1 MSPLRPR
8 RGRSSHPT
16 SRLMDSHAFLQNL
29 AVVLCVAAVATVV
42 FQRLRQPVV
51 FGYLL
56 AGMIIGPHIQ
66 IPLVADP
73 QTVRALSELGVIL
86 LMFSLGL
93 EFSIRKLVQVSQKA
107 GAVALFECSMMIS
120 IGYLVGQ
127 MLGFTRMESVF
138 TGAIT
143 GISST
148 TIIVKAFQEQK
159 VKGRVTE
166 LVFGILIIE
175 DLIAIFLLAILTTV
189 SRSGAVSPRDV
200 LLTAMRL
207 AMFLAALIGFGILIV
222 PRAIRA
228 VQKLGQPETTLVASI
243 GICFAAALLALSF
256 GYSVALGAFIAG
268 SLVAESGHEAEIE
281 TLVRP
286 VRDMFA
292 AIFFVSVGMIID
304 PTALTE
310 HWRAVLAL
318 TLAVIIGKVLA
329 VTIGAFLAGH
339 GRRTAM
345 KAGMSLAQ
353 IGEFSFIIASV
364 GVASGVIR
372 TWLYPVAIAVSAI
385 TTLTTP
391 LLIKLSNRAA
401 ASIDH
406 WLPEPIQTVAALYGS
421 WIERVRSAPRAPI
434 ERSATKRIIRIILLD
449 GALITAVVIGVDVEI
464 DRLSEIVGNMT
475 GMPAARVRFIV
486 VLTAG
491 LITVPLIY
499 GLITSAKALG
509 RNLARRA
516 FADAQKGKVDP
527 ADAPRRALVILVQLA
542 VVLAVGI
549 PVVAI
554 TQPFLPPH
562 QGAFVLALLTLLL
575 LAALWKNASNL
586 QGHARAGAQ
595 IIASALAN
603 QMASVDGTSD
613 ETTLLED
620 VNAVLPGLG
629 EPIAIRVVPQSIA
642 VGRSLAELNLRGATG
657 ATILAIRRG
666 TQQIPTP
673 LGREVIRADD
683 VVAVAGA
690 HDALAIARA
699 IFAPD
704 LSRIRDDI
712 EGAEIQAE
720 LEALNDALL
729 VDQKRTPRSF
739 LP

>member
-1 MSPLRPR
+1 
-8 RGRSSHPT
+8 
-16 SRLMDSHAFLQNL
+16 MDPHAFLQNL

-42 FQRLRQPVV
+42 FQRLHQPVV

-56 AGMIIGPHIQ
+56 AGMIIGPHIP

-107 GAVALFECSMMIS
+107 GAVALFECSVMIS
-120 IGYLVGQ
+120 IGYMMGQ
-127 MLGFTRMESVF
+127 VLGFTRMESVF
-138 TGAIT
+138 AGAIT

-175 DLIAIFLLAILTTV
+175 DLIAIFLLTILTTI
-189 SRSGAVSPRDV
+189 SRSGAVSPTEI
-200 LLTAMRL
+200 LLTAVRL
-207 AMFLAALIGFGILIV
+207 AMFLTALIGFGILIV

-268 SLVAESGHEAEIE
+268 SLVAESGQQVEIE
-281 TLVRP
+281 ALIRP

-292 AIFFVSVGMIID
+292 AIFFVSVGMMID
-304 PTALTE
+304 PTALSE
-310 HWRAVLAL
+310 HWRAVVAL
-318 TLAVIIGKVLA
+318 TFAVIVGKMVA

-364 GVASGVIR
+364 GVAGGVIR
-372 TWLYPVAIAVSAI
+372 GWLYPVAIAVSAI

-401 ASIDH
+401 ASIDR

-421 WIERVRSAPRAPI
+421 WIERVRSTPRAPS
-434 ERSATKRIIRIILLD
+434 ERSGTNRIIRIILID
-449 GALITAVVIGVDVEI
+449 AALLIAVVIGVDVELG
-464 DRLSEIVGNMT
+464 RLSAMVGNMI
-475 GMPAARVRFIV
+475 GMAPDRVRFAV
-486 VLTAG
+486 VLISG

-509 RNLARRA
+509 NHLARRA
-516 FADAQKGKVDP
+516 FADAQKGKVDL

-562 QGAFVLALLTLLL
+562 QGAFVLILLTVLLL
-575 LAALWKNASNL
+575 VALWRNAANL

-595 IIASALAN
+595 IMASALAN
-603 QMASVDGTSD
+603 QMASTDGGSD
-613 ETTLLED
+613 ETRLLED

-629 EPIAIRVVPQSIA
+629 EPVAIRVVPQSIA
-642 VGRSLAELNLRGATG
+642 VGRSLAQLNLRGATG
-657 ATILAIRRG
+657 ATVLAIRRG

-673 LGREVIRADD
+673 LGREVIQADD

-704 LSRIRDDI
+704 LARIRDDA
-712 EGAEIQAE
+712 EGAEIRAE

-729 VDQKRTPRSF
+729 SEPRRGAKSF

>member
-1 MSPLRPR
+1 
-8 RGRSSHPT
+8 
-16 SRLMDSHAFLQNL
+16 MDPHTFLQNL

-42 FQRLRQPVV
+42 FRRLRQPVV

-56 AGMIIGPHIQ
+56 AGMIIGPHIS

-93 EFSIRKLVQVSQKA
+93 EFSIRKLVLVSQKA
-107 GAVALFECSMMIS
+107 GAVALFECSVMIS
-120 IGYLVGQ
+120 VGYLVGQ
-127 MLGFTRMESVF
+127 MLGFTRLESIF
-138 TGAIT
+138 AGAIV

-148 TIIVKAFQEQK
+148 TIIVKAYQEQQ

-175 DLIAIFLLAILTTV
+175 DLIAIFLLTILTTI
-189 SRSGAVSPRDV
+189 SRSGAITPTD
-200 LLTAMRL
+200 LALTAIRL
-207 AMFLAALIGFGILIV
+207 AMFLAALIGFGLLTV

-228 VQKLGQPETTLVASI
+228 VQRLGQPETTLVASI

-268 SLVAESGHEAEIE
+268 SLVAESGEQLEIE
-281 TLVRP
+281 QLVRP

-292 AIFFVSVGMIID
+292 AIFFVSVGMMID

-310 HWRAVLAL
+310 HWGAVLAL
-318 TLAVIIGKVLA
+318 TLAVIVGKVLA

-364 GVASGVIR
+364 GVASGVIGG
-372 TWLYPVAIAVSAI
+372 WMYPVAIVVSAI

-391 LLIKLSNRAA
+391 VLIKLSNKAA

-406 WLPEPIQTVAALYGS
+406 WLPEPIQTVAALYTS
-421 WIERVRSAPRAPI
+421 WIERVRSTPRLPT
-434 ERSATKRIIRIILLD
+434 ERSRTNRIIRIILLD
-449 GALITAVVIGVDVEI
+449 AALITGIVIGVGVELG
-464 DRLSEIVGNMT
+464 RLSVIVG
-475 GMPAARVRFIV
+475 GMLGMAPERVRFMV
-486 VLTAG
+486 VLIG
-491 LITVPLIY
+491 GVITVPLLY
-499 GLITSAKALG
+499 GLINSAKSLG
-509 RNLARRA
+509 NHLATRA
-516 FADAQKGKVDP
+516 FANPQKGKVDP

-542 VVLAVGI
+542 VVLSVGI
-549 PVVAI
+549 PIVAI

-562 QGAFVLALLTLLL
+562 QGAFVLVLVTFLLL
-575 LAALWKNASNL
+575 VALWRNAENL
-586 QGHARAGAQ
+586 HGHARAGAE

-603 QMASVDGTSD
+603 QMASTDGASD
-613 ETTLLED
+613 ETKMLED
-620 VNAVLPGLG
+620 VNAILPGLG
-629 EPIAIRVVPQSIA
+629 EPVAIRVVPESIA
-642 VGRSLAELNLRGATG
+642 VGRSLGQLNLRGATG
-657 ATILAIRRG
+657 ATVLAIRRG

-673 LGREVIRADD
+673 LGREVIQAGDL
-683 VVAVAGA
+683 VAVAGA
-690 HDALAIARA
+690 HDALAVARE

-704 LSRIRDDI
+704 LSRIRDAG
-712 EGAEIQAE
+712 EGAEIEAE
-720 LEALNDALL
+720 LQALNDALL
-729 VDQKRTPRSF
+729 VNQIRGRRSF

>member
-1 MSPLRPR
+1 L
-8 RGRSSHPT
+8 
-16 SRLMDSHAFLQNL
+16 
-29 AVVLCVAAVATVV
+29 
-42 FQRLRQPVV
+42 
-51 FGYLL
+51 
-56 AGMIIGPHIQ
+56 
-66 IPLVADP
+66 
-73 QTVRALSELGVIL
+73 
-86 LMFSLGL
+86 
-93 EFSIRKLVQVSQKA
+93 
-107 GAVALFECSMMIS
+107 
-120 IGYLVGQ
+120 
-127 MLGFTRMESVF
+127 ESVF
-138 TGAIT
+138 VGAIT

-159 VKGRVTE
+159 VKGRVAE

-175 DLIAIFLLAILTTV
+175 DLIAIFLLTILTTI
-189 SRSGAVSPRDV
+189 SRSGAVSPTEV

-207 AMFLAALIGFGILIV
+207 AMFLTALIGFGILLV

-228 VQKLGQPETTLVASI
+228 VYKLGQPETTLVASI
-243 GICFAAALLALSF
+243 GICFAAALLALAF

-268 SLVAESGHEAEIE
+268 SLVAESGHESEIE
-281 TLVRP
+281 KLVRP

-304 PTALTE
+304 PKALTE
-310 HWRAVLAL
+310 HWGVVLVL
-318 TLAVIIGKVLA
+318 TLTVIIGKVTA

-364 GVASGVIR
+364 GVASGVVR
-372 TWLYPVAIAVSAI
+372 GWLYPVAIAVSAI

-421 WIERVRSAPRAPI
+421 WIERIRNAPRAPT
-434 ERSATKRIIRIILLD
+434 ERSKSNRIIRIVLLD
-449 GALITAVVIGVDVEI
+449 GALITAIVIGVGVEI
-464 DRLSEIVGNMT
+464 DRLSGILGNMT
-475 GMPAARVRFIV
+475 GIPATRLRFAV
-486 VLTAG
+486 VLITG

-499 GLITSAKALG
+499 GLITSAGALG
-509 RNLARRA
+509 KHLGRRA
-516 FADAQKGKVDP
+516 FAEPQKGRVDP

-542 VVLAVGI
+542 VVLAIGI

-562 QGAFVLALLTLLL
+562 QGALVLALLTLVLL
-575 LAALWKNASNL
+575 VTLWRNAANL

-595 IIASALAN
+595 IIASALAH
-603 QMASVDGTSD
+603 QMASIDGISD
-613 ETTLLED
+613 ETKLLED

-629 EPIAIRVVPQSIA
+629 EPVAIRVVPQSIA
-642 VGRSLAELNLRGATG
+642 VGKSLAQLNLRGATG
-657 ATILAIRRG
+657 ATVLAIRRG

-673 LGREVIRADD
+673 LGREVIFAND

-690 HDALAIARA
+690 RDALAVARA

-704 LSRIRDDI
+704 LSRIKDDI

-720 LEALNDALL
+720 LDALNDALL

>member
-1 MSPLRPR
+1 
-8 RGRSSHPT
+8 
-16 SRLMDSHAFLQNL
+16 MDPHAFLQNL

-42 FQRLRQPVV
+42 FQRLHQPVV

-56 AGMIIGPHIQ
+56 AGMIIGPHIS
-66 IPLVADP
+66 ILLVADP

-107 GAVALFECSMMIS
+107 GAVTLFECSVMIS

-127 MLGFTRMESVF
+127 MLGFTRLESIF

-175 DLIAIFLLAILTTV
+175 DLIAIFLLTILTTI
-189 SRSGAVSPRDV
+189 SRSGAVLPRDILV
-200 LLTAMRL
+200 TAMRL

-228 VQKLGQPETTLVASI
+228 VQKLGRPETTLVASI

-268 SLVAESGHEAEIE
+268 SLVAESGHEIEIE

-292 AIFFVSVGMIID
+292 AIFFVSVGMMID

-310 HWRAVLAL
+310 HWKAVLAL
-318 TLAVIIGKVLA
+318 TLAVVIGKVLA

-345 KAGMSLAQ
+345 KAGMSLGQ

-364 GVASGVIR
+364 GVTAGVIR
-372 TWLYPVAIAVSAI
+372 GWLYPVAIAVSAI

-406 WLPEPIQTVAALYGS
+406 WLPEPIQTIAALYGS
-421 WIERVRSAPRAPI
+421 WIERVRSAPRAPT
-434 ERSATKRIIRIILLD
+434 ERSATNRIIRIILLD

-464 DRLSEIVGNMT
+464 NRLSAIVANMT
-475 GMPAARVRFIV
+475 GMSPGRVRFMV
-486 VLTAG
+486 VLITG

-499 GLITSAKALG
+499 GLITSARALG
-509 RNLARRA
+509 NHLARRA

-575 LAALWKNASNL
+575 LVALWRNAANL

-603 QMASVDGTSD
+603 QMASVDGASD
-613 ETTLLED
+613 ETTLLD
-620 VNAVLPGLG
+620 VNAILPGLG

-642 VGRSLAELNLRGATG
+642 VGRSLAQLNLRGATG
-657 ATILAIRRG
+657 ATVLAIRRG

-673 LGREVIRADD
+673 LGREVIQADD

-704 LSRIRDDI
+704 LSRIRDDM
-712 EGAEIQAE
+712 EGVEIQAE

-729 VDQKRTPRSF
+729 VDKKRTPRSF

>member
-1 MSPLRPR
+1 M
-8 RGRSSHPT
+8 
-16 SRLMDSHAFLQNL
+16 
-29 AVVLCVAAVATVV
+29 CVAAVATVV
-42 FQRLRQPVV
+42 FQRLRQPVI

-56 AGMIIGPHIQ
+56 AGMIVGPHIA
-66 IPLVADP
+66 IPLVADQ
-73 QTVRALSELGVIL
+73 QTVQALSELGVIL

-93 EFSIRKLVQVSQKA
+93 EFSMRKLVHVSRSA
-107 GAVALFECSMMIS
+107 GLVALFECSVMVS
-120 IGYLVGQ
+120 VGYLVGQ
-127 MLGFTRMESVF
+127 TLGFTRIESIF
-138 TGAIT
+138 AGAMT

-148 TIIVKAFQEQK
+148 TIIVKAFEEQK

-175 DLIAIFLLAILTTV
+175 DLIAIFLLTVLTTV
-189 SRSGAVSPRDV
+189 ARSGSISPSDLAMTAV
-200 LLTAMRL
+200 RL
-207 AMFLAALIGFGILIV
+207 VMFLAPLIGFGLLTV

-228 VQKLGQPETTLVASI
+228 VQRLGRPETTLVASI

-268 SLVAESGHEAEIE
+268 SLIAESGHEHEIE
-281 TLVRP
+281 RLVRP
-286 VRDMFA
+286 VRDMFV
-292 AIFFVSVGMIID
+292 AIFFVSVGMMID
-304 PTALTE
+304 PAALSE
-310 HWRAVLAL
+310 HWRSVLTL
-318 TLAVIIGKVLA
+318 TLAVILGKVLA
-329 VTIGAFLAGH
+329 VTIGSFLAGH

-364 GVASGVIR
+364 GVAAGVIGG
-372 TWLYPVAIAVSAI
+372 WMYPVAIAVSAV

-421 WIERVRSAPRAPI
+421 WIERVRSSPRAPT
-434 ERSATKRIIRIILLD
+434 ERSAVNRVVRIILLD
-449 GALITAVVIGVDVEI
+449 AALITALVIGVDLEI
-464 DRLSEIVGNMT
+464 DRLSVIVGQML
-475 GMPAARVRFIV
+475 GMAADRVRFLIV
-486 VLTAG
+486 LVSG
-491 LITVPLIY
+491 LIAVPLIY

-509 RNLARRA
+509 NRLARRA
-516 FADAQKGKVDP
+516 FADAQKGKIDP
-527 ADAPRRALVILVQLA
+527 AHAPRGALVILIQLA

-562 QGAFVLALLTLLL
+562 QGAFVLALLTLVLL
-575 LAALWKNASNL
+575 LALWRNAANL

-595 IIASALAN
+595 IIASALSH
-603 QMASVDGTSD
+603 QMASTDGASGD
-613 ETTLLED
+613 AKLLDD
-620 VNAVLPGLG
+620 VNTILPGLG
-629 EPIAIRVVPQSIA
+629 EPVAIRVIPQSIA
-642 VGRSLAELNLRGATG
+642 VGRSLAQLNLRGATG

-666 TQQIPTP
+666 DQQIPTP
-673 LGREVIRADD
+673 LGREVIHSGD
-683 VVAVAGA
+683 VLAVAGA
-690 HDALAIARA
+690 HDAIAVARA

-704 LSRIRDDI
+704 PARIRDDV

-720 LEALNDALL
+720 LDALNDALL
-729 VDQKRTPRSF
+729 TESPRRTSL

>member
-1 MSPLRPR
+1 
-8 RGRSSHPT
+8 
-16 SRLMDSHAFLQNL
+16 MDPHAFLQNL

-42 FQRLRQPVV
+42 FQRLHQPVV

-56 AGMIIGPHIQ
+56 AGMIIGPHIP

-73 QTVRALSELGVIL
+73 ETVRALSELGVIL

-107 GAVALFECSMMIS
+107 GAVALFECSIMVS
-120 IGYLVGQ
+120 VGYLVGE
-127 MLGFTRMESVF
+127 MLGFTRLESVF
-138 TGAIT
+138 VGAIT

-175 DLIAIFLLAILTTV
+175 DLIAIFLLTILTTI
-189 SRSGAVSPRDV
+189 SRSGAVSPTEV

-207 AMFLAALIGFGILIV
+207 AMFLTALIGFGILLV

-228 VQKLGQPETTLVASI
+228 VYKLGQPETTLVASI
-243 GICFAAALLALSF
+243 GICFAAALLALAF

-268 SLVAESGHEAEIE
+268 SLVAESGHESEIE
-281 TLVRP
+281 KLVRP

-304 PTALTE
+304 PKALTE
-310 HWRAVLAL
+310 HWGVVLVL
-318 TLAVIIGKVLA
+318 TLTVIIGKVTA

-364 GVASGVIR
+364 GVASGVVR
-372 TWLYPVAIAVSAI
+372 GWLYPVAIAVSAI

-421 WIERVRSAPRAPI
+421 WIERVRNAPRAPT
-434 ERSATKRIIRIILLD
+434 ERSKSNRIIRIILLD
-449 GALITAVVIGVDVEI
+449 GALITVILIGVGVEI
-464 DRLSEIVGNMT
+464 DRLSGILGNMT
-475 GMPAARVRFIV
+475 GIPPTRLRFAV
-486 VLTAG
+486 VLITG

-499 GLITSAKALG
+499 GLITSAGALG
-509 RNLARRA
+509 KHLAHRA
-516 FADAQKGKVDP
+516 FAEPQKGRVDP

-542 VVLAVGI
+542 VVLAIGI

-562 QGAFVLALLTLLL
+562 QGALVLALLTLVLL
-575 LAALWKNASNL
+575 VTLWRNAANL

-595 IIASALAN
+595 IIASALAH
-603 QMASVDGTSD
+603 QMASIDGTSD
-613 ETTLLED
+613 ETKLLED

-629 EPIAIRVVPQSIA
+629 EPVAIRVVAQSIA
-642 VGRSLAELNLRGATG
+642 VGKSLAQLNLRGATG
-657 ATILAIRRG
+657 ATVLAIRRG

-673 LGREVIRADD
+673 LGREVILAND

-690 HDALAIARA
+690 RDALAVARA

-704 LSRIRDDI
+704 LSRIKDDI

>member
-1 MSPLRPR
+1 
-8 RGRSSHPT
+8 
-16 SRLMDSHAFLQNL
+16 MDPHAFLQNL
-29 AVVLCVAAVATVV
+29 AVVLCVAAVATVL
-42 FQRLRQPVV
+42 FQRLHQPVI

-56 AGMIIGPHIQ
+56 AGMIIGPHIR

-107 GAVALFECSMMIS
+107 GAVALFECSIMVS
-120 IGYLVGQ
+120 VGYLVGQ
-127 MLGFTRMESVF
+127 MLGLTRMESIFV
-138 TGAIT
+138 GAIV

-175 DLIAIFLLAILTTV
+175 DLIAIFLLTILTTI
-189 SRSGAVSPRDV
+189 SRSGPVSPTDILV
-200 LLTAMRL
+200 TAMRL
-207 AMFLAALIGFGILIV
+207 AMFLAALIGFGILTV

-243 GICFAAALLALSF
+243 GICFAAALIALAF

-268 SLVAESGHEAEIE
+268 SLVAESGHESEIE
-281 TLVRP
+281 ALVRP

-304 PTALTE
+304 PAALTE
-310 HWRAVLAL
+310 HWKAVLAL
-318 TLAVIIGKVLA
+318 TLAVIVGKVLA
-329 VTIGAFLAGH
+329 VTVGSFLAGH

-364 GVASGVIR
+364 GVASGVVR
-372 TWLYPVAIAVSAI
+372 SWLYPVAIGVSAI

-401 ASIDH
+401 ASIDR

-421 WIERVRSAPRAPI
+421 WIERVRSSPRVPT
-434 ERSATKRIIRIILLD
+434 ERSATNRNIRIILLD
-449 GALITAVVIGVDVEI
+449 GALITTVVIGVDVEV
-464 DRLSEIVGNMT
+464 DRLSRILGDLT
-475 GMPAARVRFIV
+475 GMTPDRVRFMV
-486 VLTAG
+486 VLIAG
-491 LITVPLIY
+491 LVTVPLIF
-499 GLITSAKALG
+499 GLITSARALG
-509 RNLARRA
+509 NRLARRA

-527 ADAPRRALVILVQLA
+527 ADAPRRALVILIQVA

-554 TQPFLPPH
+554 TEPFLPPY
-562 QGAFVLALLTLLL
+562 QGAFVLAVLMLLL
-575 LAALWKNASNL
+575 LVALWRNASNL

-603 QMASVDGTSD
+603 QMASIDGASD

-620 VNAVLPGLG
+620 VNAILPGLG
-629 EPIAIRVVPQSIA
+629 EPVAIRVIPQSIA
-642 VGRSLAELNLRGATG
+642 VGKSLAQLNLRGATG
-657 ATILAIRRG
+657 ATVLAIRRG
-666 TQQIPTP
+666 AEQIPTP
-673 LGREVIRADD
+673 LGREVIRAND

-690 HDALAIARA
+690 HDALAVARA
-699 IFAPD
+699 IFSPD
-704 LSRIRDDI
+704 LSRARDEL
-712 EGAEIQAE
+712 EGAEIQSE

-729 VDQKRTPRSF
+729 VEQKRTPRSF

>member
-1 MSPLRPR
+1 
-8 RGRSSHPT
+8 
-16 SRLMDSHAFLQNL
+16 MDSHAFLQNL

-42 FQRLRQPVV
+42 FRRLRQPVV

-56 AGMIIGPHIQ
+56 AGLIIGPHIP

-73 QTVRALSELGVIL
+73 QMVRALSELGVIL

-93 EFSIRKLVQVSQKA
+93 EFSVRKLVQVSQQA
-107 GAVALFECSMMIS
+107 GAVALFECSVMVS
-120 IGYLVGQ
+120 VGYLVGQ
-127 MLGFTRMESVF
+127 VLGFTRMESIF
-138 TGAIT
+138 TGAIV

-166 LVFGILIIE
+166 LVFGILIVE
-175 DLIAIFLLAILTTV
+175 DLIAIFLLTILTTIA
-189 SRSGAVSPRDV
+189 RSGAITPSD
-200 LLTAMRL
+200 LALTALRL
-207 AMFLAALIGFGILIV
+207 GMFLAGLIGFGILLV

-228 VQKLGQPETTLVASI
+228 VQRLGQPETTLVASI

-268 SLVAESGHEAEIE
+268 SLVAESGHELEIE
-281 TLVRP
+281 QLVRP

-292 AIFFVSVGMIID
+292 AIFFVSVGMMID
-304 PTALTE
+304 PAALTE
-310 HWRAVLAL
+310 HWVAVLSL
-318 TLAVIIGKVLA
+318 TAAVVVGKVLA

-364 GVASGVIR
+364 GVAAGVISG
-372 TWLYPVAIAVSAI
+372 WLYPVAIAVSAI

-401 ASIDH
+401 ASIDR
-406 WLPEPIQTVAALYGS
+406 WLPAPIQTVAALYAS
-421 WIERVRSAPRAPI
+421 WIERVRSVPRAAT
-434 ERSATKRIIRIILLD
+434 ERSATNRVIRIILLD
-449 GALITAVVIGVDVEI
+449 AALIIALVIAVDLEIERFTALVAG
-464 DRLSEIVGNMT
+464 MF
-475 GMPAARVRFIV
+475 GMPAERVRFVV
-486 VLTAG
+486 VLTSG
-491 LITVPLIY
+491 LVAAPLIY

-509 RNLARRA
+509 NNLARRA
-516 FADAQKGKVDP
+516 FADAQKGRVDP
-527 ADAPRRALVILVQLA
+527 ADAPRRALVILIQLA

-562 QGAFVLALLTLLL
+562 QGAFVLTVLTLVLL
-575 LAALWKNASNL
+575 VALWKNAENL

-595 IIASALAN
+595 IIASALAQ
-603 QMASVDGTSD
+603 QMASTDGTAH
-613 ETTLLED
+613 EENLLED

-629 EPIAIRVVPQSIA
+629 EPVAIRVIPASVA
-642 VGRSLAELNLRGATG
+642 VGKSLAQLNLRGATG
-657 ATILAIRRG
+657 ATVLAIRRG
-666 TQQIPTP
+666 DQQIPTP
-673 LGREVIRADD
+673 LGREVIHDGD
-683 VVAVAGA
+683 VVAVAGT
-690 HDALAIARA
+690 HDALAVARA
-699 IFAPD
+699 IFSPD
-704 LSRIRDDI
+704 LTRIRDDA
-712 EGAEIQAE
+712 EGAEIEAE

-729 VDQKRTPRSF
+729 TDRKRGAASL

>member
-1 MSPLRPR
+1 V
-8 RGRSSHPT
+8 
-16 SRLMDSHAFLQNL
+16 DSHSFLQNL
-29 AVVLCVAAVATVV
+29 AVVLCVAALATVI

-56 AGMIIGPHIQ
+56 AGLIIGPYIP
-66 IPLVADP
+66 IPLVANP
-73 QTVRALSELGVIL
+73 QMVRALSELGVIL

-107 GAVALFECSMMIS
+107 GAVALFECSVMVS
-120 IGYLVGQ
+120 VGYLVGQ
-127 MLGFTRMESVF
+127 MLGFSRVESIF
-138 TGAIT
+138 SGAIV

-148 TIIVKAFQEQK
+148 TIIVKAFEEQN

-175 DLIAIFLLAILTTV
+175 DLIAIFLLTVLTTIAQ
-189 SRSGAVSPRDV
+189 SGAVSASE
-200 LLTAMRL
+200 LALTAVRL
-207 AMFLAALIGFGILIV
+207 VMFLAPLIGFGILTV

-228 VQKLGQPETTLVASI
+228 VQKLGRPETTLVASI

-268 SLVAESGHEAEIE
+268 SLIAESGHEAEISK
-281 TLVRP
+281 LVRP

-292 AIFFVSVGMIID
+292 AIFFVSVGMMID
-304 PTALTE
+304 PIALVE

-318 TLAVIIGKVLA
+318 TLAVIFGKVLA

-339 GRRTAM
+339 GSRTAI

-364 GVASGVIR
+364 GVSAVVIGG
-372 TWLYPVAIAVSAI
+372 WMYPVAIAVSAI

-391 LLIKLSNRAA
+391 LLIRLSNRAA
-401 ASIDH
+401 ASVDD
-406 WLPEPIQTVAALYGS
+406 WLPKPIQTVAALYTS
-421 WIERVRSAPRAPI
+421 WIERVRSAPRPPA
-434 ERSATKRIIRIILLD
+434 ERGGTKRIVRIILLD
-449 GALITAVVIGVDVEI
+449 AALITAVVIGVDVELE
-464 DRLSEIVGNMT
+464 RLSAVVSSMV
-475 GMPAARVRFIV
+475 GMPAERVRFII
-486 VLTAG
+486 VLVTG
-491 LITVPLIY
+491 LIAAPLIY

-509 RNLARRA
+509 NHLARRA

-527 ADAPRRALVILVQLA
+527 ADAPRRALVILVQIA

-554 TQPFLPPH
+554 TQPFLPPN
-562 QGAFVLALLTLLL
+562 QGAFVLGLLTLVLL
-575 LAALWKNASNL
+575 IALWRNAANL

-595 IIASALAN
+595 IIASALAH
-603 QMASVDGTSD
+603 QMASTDGASD
-613 ETTLLED
+613 ETRVLED
-620 VNAVLPGLG
+620 LNAVLPGLG

-642 VGRSLAELNLRGATG
+642 VGRSLAQLNLRGATG
-657 ATILAIRRG
+657 ATVLAIKRG
-666 TQQIPTP
+666 DQQIPTP
-673 LGREVIRADD
+673 LGREVINAGD

-690 HDALAIARA
+690 QDAIAVARA
-699 IFAPD
+699 IFSPD
-704 LSRIRDDI
+704 LARIRDDM
-712 EGAEIQAE
+712 EGAEVQAE

-729 VDQKRTPRSF
+729 TEPPQRTTSF

>member
-1 MSPLRPR
+1 
-8 RGRSSHPT
+8 
-16 SRLMDSHAFLQNL
+16 MDSHAFLQNL

-56 AGMIIGPHIQ
+56 AGMIIGPHIS

-107 GAVALFECSMMIS
+107 GAVALFECTIMVSV
-120 IGYLVGQ
+120 GYLVGQ
-127 MLGFTRMESVF
+127 MLGFTRMESIF

-159 VKGRVTE
+159 VRGRVTE

-175 DLIAIFLLAILTTV
+175 DLIAIFLLTILTTV
-189 SRSGAVSPRDV
+189 SRSGALSPMEI

-207 AMFLAALIGFGILIV
+207 AMFLTALIGFGILTV

-243 GICFAAALLALSF
+243 GICFAAALLAQSF

-268 SLVAESGHEAEIE
+268 SLVAESGQQVEIE
-281 TLVRP
+281 HLIRP

-292 AIFFVSVGMIID
+292 AIFFVSVGMMID
-304 PTALTE
+304 PMALTE

-329 VTIGAFLAGH
+329 VTTGAFLAGH

-364 GVASGVIR
+364 GVASGMVR
-372 TWLYPVAIAVSAI
+372 GWLYPVAIAVSAI

-406 WLPEPIQTVAALYGS
+406 WLPEPIQTVTALYGS
-421 WIERVRSAPRAPI
+421 WIERVRNAPRAPT
-434 ERSATKRIIRIILLD
+434 ERSATNRIIRIILLD
-449 GALITAVVIGVDVEI
+449 AALITAVVIGVDIEI
-464 DRLSEIVGNMT
+464 DRLSVIVGNMT
-475 GMPAARVRFIV
+475 GMAPERVRFMV
-486 VLTAG
+486 VLIAG
-491 LITVPLIY
+491 LITVPLGY

-509 RNLARRA
+509 NHLARRA
-516 FADAQKGKVDP
+516 FAEAKKGKVDP

-575 LAALWKNASNL
+575 LAALWRNAANL

-595 IIASALAN
+595 IIASALAH
-603 QMASVDGTSD
+603 QMASTDGASD

-629 EPIAIRVVPQSIA
+629 EPVAIRVVPQSIA
-642 VGRSLAELNLRGATG
+642 VGKSLTQLNLRGATG
-657 ATILAIRRG
+657 ATVLAIRRG
-666 TQQIPTP
+666 TTQIPTP
-673 LGREVIRADD
+673 LGREVIQAND

-690 HDALAIARA
+690 RDALAVARA

-704 LSRIRDDI
+704 LARIRDDM
-712 EGAEIQAE
+712 EGAEIQSE

>member
-1 MSPLRPR
+1 
-8 RGRSSHPT
+8 
-16 SRLMDSHAFLQNL
+16 MDPHTFLQNL

-42 FQRLRQPVV
+42 FQRLHQPVV

-93 EFSIRKLVQVSQKA
+93 EFSIRKLVLVSQKA
-107 GAVALFECSMMIS
+107 GAVALFECSIMIS

-127 MLGFTRMESVF
+127 VLGFTRMESIF
-138 TGAIT
+138 AGAIT

-175 DLIAIFLLAILTTV
+175 DLIAIFLLTILTTI
-189 SRSGAVSPRDV
+189 SRSGAVSPMEI

-207 AMFLAALIGFGILIV
+207 AMFLTALIGFGLLTV

-228 VQKLGQPETTLVASI
+228 VQRLGQPETTLVASI

-268 SLVAESGHEAEIE
+268 SLVAESGQQVEIE
-281 TLVRP
+281 NLVRP

-292 AIFFVSVGMIID
+292 AIFFVSVGMMID

-364 GVASGVIR
+364 GVAAGVVR

-406 WLPEPIQTVAALYGS
+406 WLPEPIQTVAALYAS
-421 WIERVRSAPRAPI
+421 WIERVRSAPRVAS
-434 ERSATKRIIRIILLD
+434 ERSATNRIIRIILLD
-449 GALITAVVIGVDVEI
+449 GALIAAVVIGIDVEI
-464 DRLSEIVGNMT
+464 DRLSALVANMS
-475 GMPAARVRFIV
+475 GMSAGQVRFVV
-486 VLTAG
+486 VLIGG

-509 RNLARRA
+509 NRLARRA

-554 TQPFLPPH
+554 TQPFLPAH
-562 QGAFVLALLTLLL
+562 QGALVLAILTLLL
-575 LAALWKNASNL
+575 LVALWRNASNL

-595 IIASALAN
+595 IIASALAH
-603 QMASVDGTSD
+603 QMASKDGLSD
-613 ETTLLED
+613 ETRLLED

-629 EPIAIRVVPQSIA
+629 EPVAIRVVPQSIA
-642 VGRSLAELNLRGATG
+642 VGRSLAQLNLRGATG
-657 ATILAIRRG
+657 ATVLAIRRG
-666 TQQIPTP
+666 TTQIPTP
-673 LGREVIRADD
+673 LGREVIAAGD

-690 HDALAIARA
+690 QDALAVARA
-699 IFAPD
+699 IFSPN
-704 LSRIRDDI
+704 LTRIRDDL
-712 EGAEIQAE
+712 EGAEVQAE

-729 VDQKRTPRSF
+729 VDRKRTPRSF

>member
-1 MSPLRPR
+1 
-8 RGRSSHPT
+8 
-16 SRLMDSHAFLQNL
+16 MDSHAFLQNL

-189 SRSGAVSPRDV
+189 SRSGAVSPREV

-268 SLVAESGHEAEIE
+268 SLVAESGHEVEIE

-364 GVASGVIR
+364 GVASGVIH

-499 GLITSAKALG
+499 GLITSARALG
-509 RNLARRA
+509 RHLARRA

-704 LSRIRDDI
+704 LSRIRDDV

>member
-1 MSPLRPR
+1 
-8 RGRSSHPT
+8 
-16 SRLMDSHAFLQNL
+16 MDPHAFLQNL
-29 AVVLCVAAVATVV
+29 AVVLCVAAVATVL
-42 FQRLRQPVV
+42 FQRLHQPVV

-56 AGMIIGPHIQ
+56 AGMIIGPHIR

-93 EFSIRKLVQVSQKA
+93 EFSVRKLVQVSQKA
-107 GAVALFECSMMIS
+107 GAVALFECSIMVS
-120 IGYLVGQ
+120 VGYLVGQ
-127 MLGFTRMESVF
+127 MLGLTRMESIFV
-138 TGAIT
+138 GAIV

-175 DLIAIFLLAILTTV
+175 DLIAIFLLTILTTI
-189 SRSGAVSPRDV
+189 SRSGAVSPTDILV
-200 LLTAMRL
+200 TAMRL

-243 GICFAAALLALSF
+243 GICFAAALIALAF

-268 SLVAESGHEAEIE
+268 SLVAESGHEIEIE

-304 PTALTE
+304 PAALTE
-310 HWRAVLAL
+310 HWKAVVAL

-364 GVASGVIR
+364 GVASGVLR
-372 TWLYPVAIAVSAI
+372 GWLYPVAIGVSAI

-401 ASIDH
+401 ASIDR
-406 WLPEPIQTVAALYGS
+406 WLPEPLQAVAALYGS
-421 WIERVRSAPRAPI
+421 WIERVRNSPRVPT
-434 ERSATKRIIRIILLD
+434 ERSATNRTIRIILLD
-449 GALITAVVIGVDVEI
+449 GALITTVVIGVDVEI
-464 DRLSEIVGNMT
+464 DRLSQILGNLAGMT
-475 GMPAARVRFIV
+475 ADRVRFVV
-486 VLTAG
+486 VLIAG
-491 LITVPLIY
+491 LVTVPLIY
-499 GLITSAKALG
+499 GLITSARALG
-509 RNLARRA
+509 NRLARRA

-527 ADAPRRALVILVQLA
+527 ADAPRRALVILVQVA

-554 TQPFLPPH
+554 TEPFLPPY
-562 QGAFVLALLTLLL
+562 QGAFVLAVVILLL
-575 LAALWKNASNL
+575 LVALWRNASNL

-620 VNAVLPGLG
+620 VNAILPGLG
-629 EPIAIRVVPQSIA
+629 EPVAIRVIPQSIA
-642 VGRSLAELNLRGATG
+642 VGKSLAQLNLRGATG
-657 ATILAIRRG
+657 ATVLAIRRG
-666 TQQIPTP
+666 TEQIPTP
-673 LGREVIRADD
+673 LGREVIHAND

-690 HDALAIARA
+690 HDALAVARA
-699 IFAPD
+699 IFSPD
-704 LSRIRDDI
+704 LTRVRDDM
-712 EGAEIQAE
+712 EGAEIQSE

-729 VDQKRTPRSF
+729 VEQKRTPRSF

>member
-1 MSPLRPR
+1 
-8 RGRSSHPT
+8 
-16 SRLMDSHAFLQNL
+16 MDPHAFLQNL
-29 AVVLCVAAVATVV
+29 AVVLCVAAVATVL
-42 FQRLRQPVV
+42 FQRLHQPVV

-56 AGMIIGPHIQ
+56 AGMIIGPHIR

-73 QTVRALSELGVIL
+73 QTVRTLSELGVIL

-107 GAVALFECSMMIS
+107 GAVALFECSIMVS
-120 IGYLVGQ
+120 VGYLIGQ
-127 MLGFTRMESVF
+127 MLGLTRMESVF
-138 TGAIT
+138 VGAIV

-148 TIIVKAFQEQK
+148 TIIVKAFQEQR

-175 DLIAIFLLAILTTV
+175 DLIAIFLLTILTTV
-189 SRSGAVSPRDV
+189 SRSGALSPTDI

-207 AMFLAALIGFGILIV
+207 AMFLAALIGFGILTV

-243 GICFAAALLALSF
+243 GICFAAALIALAF

-268 SLVAESGHEAEIE
+268 SLVAEAGHEKEIE

-310 HWRAVLAL
+310 HWKAVLVL

-364 GVASGVIR
+364 GVASGVLR
-372 TWLYPVAIAVSAI
+372 SWLYPVAIGVSAI

-401 ASIDH
+401 ASIDR

-421 WIERVRSAPRAPI
+421 WIERVRSSPRVPT
-434 ERSATKRIIRIILLD
+434 ERSGTNRNIRIILLD
-449 GALITAVVIGVDVEI
+449 AALIITVVIGVDVEI
-464 DRLSEIVGNMT
+464 DRLSQILGNMT
-475 GMPAARVRFIV
+475 GMTADRVRFMV
-486 VLTAG
+486 VLIAG
-491 LITVPLIY
+491 LVTVPLIY
-499 GLITSAKALG
+499 GLITSARALG
-509 RNLARRA
+509 NRLARRA

-527 ADAPRRALVILVQLA
+527 ADAPRRALVILVQVA

-554 TQPFLPPH
+554 TEPFLPPY
-562 QGAFVLALLTLLL
+562 QGAFVLVVVVLLL
-575 LAALWKNASNL
+575 LVALWRNASNL

-603 QMASVDGTSD
+603 QMASVDGASD

-620 VNAVLPGLG
+620 VNAILPGLG
-629 EPIAIRVVPQSIA
+629 EPIAIRVIPQSIA
-642 VGRSLAELNLRGATG
+642 VGKSLAQLNLRGATG
-657 ATILAIRRG
+657 ATVLAIKRG
-666 TQQIPTP
+666 LEQIPTP
-673 LGREVIRADD
+673 LGREVIRAND

-690 HDALAIARA
+690 HDALAVARA
-699 IFAPD
+699 IFSPD
-704 LSRIRDDI
+704 LTRIRDDM
-712 EGAEIQAE
+712 EGAEIQSE

-729 VDQKRTPRSF
+729 VEQKRTPRSF

>member
-1 MSPLRPR
+1 
-8 RGRSSHPT
+8 
-16 SRLMDSHAFLQNL
+16 MDPHAFLQNL
-29 AVVLCVAAVATVV
+29 AVVLCVAAVATVL
-42 FQRLRQPVV
+42 FQRLHQPVV

-56 AGMIIGPHIQ
+56 AGMIIGPHIR

-107 GAVALFECSMMIS
+107 GAVALFECSIMVS
-120 IGYLVGQ
+120 VGYLIGQ
-127 MLGFTRMESVF
+127 MLGLTRMESIFV
-138 TGAIT
+138 GAIV

-175 DLIAIFLLAILTTV
+175 DLIAIFLLTILTTI
-189 SRSGAVSPRDV
+189 SRSGAVSPTDILV
-200 LLTAMRL
+200 TAMRL
-207 AMFLAALIGFGILIV
+207 GMFLAALIGFGILIV

-243 GICFAAALLALSF
+243 GICFAAALIALAF

-268 SLVAESGHEAEIE
+268 SLVAESGHEIEIE

-310 HWRAVLAL
+310 HWKAVVVL

-364 GVASGVIR
+364 GVASGVVR
-372 TWLYPVAIAVSAI
+372 SWLYPVAIGVSAI

-401 ASIDH
+401 ASIDR

-421 WIERVRSAPRAPI
+421 WIERVRSSPRVPT
-434 ERSATKRIIRIILLD
+434 ERSGTNRIIRIILLD
-449 GALITAVVIGVDVEI
+449 AALIITVVIGVDVEI
-464 DRLSEIVGNMT
+464 DRLSQILGNLT
-475 GMPAARVRFIV
+475 GMTADRVRFMV
-486 VLTAG
+486 VLIAG
-491 LITVPLIY
+491 LVTVPLIY
-499 GLITSAKALG
+499 GLITSARALG
-509 RNLARRA
+509 NRLARRA

-527 ADAPRRALVILVQLA
+527 ADAPRRALVILVQVA

-554 TQPFLPPH
+554 TEPFLPPY
-562 QGAFVLALLTLLL
+562 QGAFVLAVLVLLL
-575 LAALWKNASNL
+575 LVALWRNASNL

-603 QMASVDGTSD
+603 QMASIDGASD

-620 VNAVLPGLG
+620 VNAILPGLG
-629 EPIAIRVVPQSIA
+629 EPVAIRVIPQSIA
-642 VGRSLAELNLRGATG
+642 VGKSLAQLNLRGATG
-657 ATILAIRRG
+657 ATVLAIRRG
-666 TQQIPTP
+666 SEQIPTP
-673 LGREVIRADD
+673 LGREVIRAND

-690 HDALAIARA
+690 HDALAVARA
-699 IFAPD
+699 IFSPN
-704 LSRIRDDI
+704 LSRARDDM

-729 VDQKRTPRSF
+729 VEQKRTRSF

>member
-1 MSPLRPR
+1 
-8 RGRSSHPT
+8 
-16 SRLMDSHAFLQNL
+16 MDPHAFLQNL
-29 AVVLCVAAVATVV
+29 AVVLCVAAVATVL
-42 FQRLRQPVV
+42 FQRLHQPVV

-56 AGMIIGPHIQ
+56 AGMIIGPHIR

-93 EFSIRKLVQVSQKA
+93 EFSVRKLVQVSQKA
-107 GAVALFECSMMIS
+107 GAVALFECSIMVS
-120 IGYLVGQ
+120 VGYLVGQ
-127 MLGFTRMESVF
+127 MLGLTRMESIFV
-138 TGAIT
+138 GAIV

-175 DLIAIFLLAILTTV
+175 DLIAIFLLTILTTI
-189 SRSGAVSPRDV
+189 SRSGAVSPTDILV
-200 LLTAMRL
+200 TAMRL

-228 VQKLGQPETTLVASI
+228 VQRLGQPETTLVASI
-243 GICFAAALLALSF
+243 GICFAAALIALAF

-268 SLVAESGHEAEIE
+268 SLVAESGHEIEIE

-304 PTALTE
+304 PAALTE
-310 HWRAVLAL
+310 HWKAVLAL

-364 GVASGVIR
+364 GVASGVIHS
-372 TWLYPVAIAVSAI
+372 WLYPVAIGVSAI

-401 ASIDH
+401 ASIDR

-421 WIERVRSAPRAPI
+421 WIERVRNSPRVPT
-434 ERSATKRIIRIILLD
+434 ERSGTNRTIRIILLD
-449 GALITAVVIGVDVEI
+449 GALITTVVIGVDVEI
-464 DRLSEIVGNMT
+464 DRLSQILGNLT
-475 GMPAARVRFIV
+475 GMTADRVRFVV
-486 VLTAG
+486 VLIAG
-491 LITVPLIY
+491 LVTVPLIY
-499 GLITSAKALG
+499 GLITSARALG
-509 RNLARRA
+509 NRLARRA
-516 FADAQKGKVDP
+516 FADAQTGKVDP
-527 ADAPRRALVILVQLA
+527 ADAPRRALVILVQVA

-554 TQPFLPPH
+554 TEPFLPPY
-562 QGAFVLALLTLLL
+562 QGAFVLAVLMLLL
-575 LAALWKNASNL
+575 LVALWRNASNL

-620 VNAVLPGLG
+620 VNAILPGLG
-629 EPIAIRVVPQSIA
+629 EPVAIRVIPQSIA
-642 VGRSLAELNLRGATG
+642 VGKSLAQLNLRGATG
-657 ATILAIRRG
+657 ATVLAIRRG
-666 TQQIPTP
+666 AEQIPTP
-673 LGREVIRADD
+673 LGREVIRAND

-690 HDALAIARA
+690 HDALAVARA
-699 IFAPD
+699 IFSPD
-704 LSRIRDDI
+704 LARIRDDM
-712 EGAEIQAE
+712 EGAEIQSE

-729 VDQKRTPRSF
+729 VEQKRTPRSF

>member
-1 MSPLRPR
+1 
-8 RGRSSHPT
+8 
-16 SRLMDSHAFLQNL
+16 MDSHAFLQNL

-56 AGMIIGPHIQ
+56 AGMIIGPHIP

-73 QTVRALSELGVIL
+73 QMVRALSELGVIL

-107 GAVALFECSMMIS
+107 GAVALFECSVMIS
-120 IGYLVGQ
+120 VGYLVGQ
-127 MLGFTRMESVF
+127 MLGFTRLESIF
-138 TGAIT
+138 AGAIT

-175 DLIAIFLLAILTTV
+175 DLIAIFLLTILTTV
-189 SRSGAVSPRDV
+189 SRSGAVSPREIA
-200 LLTAMRL
+200 LTAMRL
-207 AMFLAALIGFGILIV
+207 AMFLTALIGFGILTV

-228 VQKLGQPETTLVASI
+228 VQKLGNPETTLVASI

-268 SLVAESGHEAEIE
+268 SLVAESGQQVEIE
-281 TLVRP
+281 NLVRP

-292 AIFFVSVGMIID
+292 AIFFVSVGMMID

-310 HWRAVLAL
+310 HWKAVLAL
-318 TLAVIIGKVLA
+318 TLAVIIGKALS
-329 VTIGAFLAGH
+329 VTTGAFLAGH

-364 GVASGVIR
+364 GVASGVVR
-372 TWLYPVAIAVSAI
+372 GWLYPVAIAVSAI

-406 WLPEPIQTVAALYGS
+406 WLPEPIQTVTALYGS
-421 WIERVRSAPRAPI
+421 WIERVRNAPRAPT
-434 ERSATKRIIRIILLD
+434 ERSATNRIIRIILLD
-449 GALITAVVIGVDVEI
+449 AVLITAVVIGVDVEI
-464 DRLSEIVGNMT
+464 DRLSVIVGDMT
-475 GMPAARVRFIV
+475 GMPPARVRFMV
-486 VLTAG
+486 VLIAG

-509 RNLARRA
+509 NHLARRA
-516 FADAQKGKVDP
+516 FADAQKGKVDA

-562 QGAFVLALLTLLL
+562 QGAFVLTILTLLL
-575 LAALWKNASNL
+575 LAALWRNAANL

-595 IIASALAN
+595 IIASALAQ
-603 QMASVDGTSD
+603 QMASTDGSSD
-613 ETTLLED
+613 ETMLLED

-642 VGRSLAELNLRGATG
+642 VGKSLAQLNLRGATG
-657 ATILAIRRG
+657 ATVLAIRRG
-666 TQQIPTP
+666 TTQIPTP
-673 LGREVIRADD
+673 LGREVIHADD

-690 HDALAIARA
+690 HDALAVARA

-704 LSRIRDDI
+704 MARIRDDI
-712 EGAEIQAE
+712 EGAEIQSE
-720 LEALNDALL
+720 LDALNDALL
-729 VDQKRTPRSF
+729 VDQKRTPRSI

>member
-1 MSPLRPR
+1 
-8 RGRSSHPT
+8 
-16 SRLMDSHAFLQNL
+16 MDPHAFLQNL
-29 AVVLCVAAVATVV
+29 AVVLCVAAVATVL
-42 FQRLRQPVV
+42 FQRLHQPVI

-56 AGMIIGPHIQ
+56 AGMIIGPHIR

-107 GAVALFECSMMIS
+107 GAVALFECSIMVS
-120 IGYLVGQ
+120 VGYLVGQ
-127 MLGFTRMESVF
+127 MLGLTRMESIFV
-138 TGAIT
+138 GAIV

-175 DLIAIFLLAILTTV
+175 DLIAIFLLTILTTI
-189 SRSGAVSPRDV
+189 SRSGAVSPTDILV
-200 LLTAMRL
+200 TAMRL
-207 AMFLAALIGFGILIV
+207 AMFLAALIGFGILTV

-243 GICFAAALLALSF
+243 GICFAAALIALAF

-268 SLVAESGHEAEIE
+268 SLVAESGHESEIE
-281 TLVRP
+281 ALVRP

-304 PTALTE
+304 PAALTE
-310 HWRAVLAL
+310 HWKAVLAL
-318 TLAVIIGKVLA
+318 TLAVIVGKVLA
-329 VTIGAFLAGH
+329 VTVGSFLAGH

-364 GVASGVIR
+364 GVASGVVR
-372 TWLYPVAIAVSAI
+372 SWLYPVAIGVSAI

-401 ASIDH
+401 ASIDR

-421 WIERVRSAPRAPI
+421 WIERVRSSPRVPT
-434 ERSATKRIIRIILLD
+434 ERSATNRNIRIILLD
-449 GALITAVVIGVDVEI
+449 GALITTVVIGVDVEV
-464 DRLSEIVGNMT
+464 DRLSRILGDLT
-475 GMPAARVRFIV
+475 GMTPDRVRFMV
-486 VLTAG
+486 VLIAG
-491 LITVPLIY
+491 LVTVPLIF
-499 GLITSAKALG
+499 GLITSARALG
-509 RNLARRA
+509 NRLARRA

-527 ADAPRRALVILVQLA
+527 ADAPRRALVILIQVA

-554 TQPFLPPH
+554 TEPFLPPY
-562 QGAFVLALLTLLL
+562 QGAFVLAVLMLLL
-575 LAALWKNASNL
+575 LAALWRNASNL

-603 QMASVDGTSD
+603 QMASVDGASD

-620 VNAVLPGLG
+620 VNAILPGLG
-629 EPIAIRVVPQSIA
+629 EPVAIRVIPQSIA
-642 VGRSLAELNLRGATG
+642 VGKSLAQLNLRGATG
-657 ATILAIRRG
+657 ATVLAIRRG
-666 TQQIPTP
+666 AEQIPTP
-673 LGREVIRADD
+673 LGREVIRAND

-690 HDALAIARA
+690 HDALAVARA
-699 IFAPD
+699 IFSPD
-704 LSRIRDDI
+704 LSRARDEL
-712 EGAEIQAE
+712 EGAEIQSE

-729 VDQKRTPRSF
+729 VEQKRTPRSF